1 MIICVVRT
9 SILWHHISYLRT
21 YFSVFRLSFFLI
33 WTTLLRH
40 HCDANQRLVCPISCP
55 IYIYMDD
62 AILQHHYDVIHKL
75 IFTFFLLYDM
85 MTSLWHLKKT
95 IFAIIVSYERHCELL
110 KRQVIRYH
118 LCWMDY
124 AISGSFTYAEV
135 IYYYI
140 HWIFVIKK

>member
-1 MIICVVRT
+1 MSYAQQYYDIIFLT
-9 SILWHHISYLRT
+9 YLLT
-21 YFSVFRLSFFLI
+21 FRCFAYHFFLI

-55 IYIYMDD
+55 IYIYIWMTLYYS
-62 AILQHHYDVIHKL
+62 ITMMS
-75 IFTFFLLYDM
+75 FTNLFSLSFLLYDM